1 MGQSKLRA
9 RQYGGRRIIA
19 PAIYQDADILWIV
32 PMALARHLRQ
42 APLANDPEFRADAQ
56 AIVAAAR
63 LARLHN
69 EFAFA
74 APDPTSVPKIGDDSL
89 YARINPQTF
98 QIIETLTAEQ
108 RAGLVPLVDGYRFAR
123 PKGEQIRI
131 AVRADTSQV
140 SSAILAGGEEVE
152 QLDTLIA
159 AKICTI
165 GSITMVATD
174 PLLLQMALLAT
185 LTHLAG
191 GVVDGHSAHIALAAA
206 ALKPSAPILPR
217 PRASDL
223 WLYRLLTQR
232 EIMGSDLGV
241 DATKPLPQLIV
252 AVDAAIQ
259 RNADV
264 MPDYPALRSLCSALN
279 QPISAFRL
287 RPFDDKRE
295 WEVYDEVVDTLSP
308 GLQIGSPAAR
318 SELPLDRPGS
328 SDISD
333 RLVAHLTTLERL
345 AERTFLGC
353 HTASIYADGDAHF
366 LIIAH
371 AGESVEIVSWVTP
384 EQTAA
389 RKSG

>member
-19 PAIYQDADILWIV
+19 PAIYQDADILWII

-56 AIVAAAR
+56 AITAAAR
-63 LARLHN
+63 LARMHN
-69 EFAFA
+69 EYALA
-74 APDPTSVPKIGDDSL
+74 APDPASVPKIGDDSL

-108 RAGLVPLVDGYRFAR
+108 RAALIPLVDGYRYAR
-123 PKGEQIRI
+123 PKGEQIRV

-140 SSAILAGGEEVE
+140 SSAILAGGEEIE
-152 QLDTLIA
+152 KLDTLVA
-159 AKICTI
+159 SKIRTI
-165 GSITMVATD
+165 GSITMAAAD

-185 LTHLAG
+185 LAHLAG

-206 ALKPSAPILPR
+206 ALKSSAPKLPR
-217 PRASDL
+217 HRASDL

-232 EIMGSDLGV
+232 EIIGADLGV
-241 DATKPLPQLIV
+241 DATKPIPQLIV
-252 AVDAAIQ
+252 AVEAAIQ

-264 MPDYPALRSLCSALN
+264 MPDYPALRSLCSALD

-295 WEVYDEVVDTLSP
+295 WEVYDEVVDTVLP
-308 GLQIGSPAAR
+308 GTQIGCPAAR
-318 SELPLDRPGS
+318 SELPLERPGS

-333 RLVAHLTTLERL
+333 RLLAHLTTLDRL
-345 AERTFLGC
+345 AERTFLGY
-353 HTASIYADGDAHF
+353 HTASIYADGDARF
-366 LIIAH
+366 LIIVH
-371 AGESVEIVSWVTP
+371 AGESIEIVSWLPP